1 MSDVRIEV
9 RDNEETYVVS
19 SDVGYK
25 YLNGRVTALEGSL
38 EKDLADKW
46 AKALQEINNYLSNLQ
61 VNIVGNKIVDELP
74 EVGAPG
80 ILYLVMNEAG
90 TAYTSYIYANDKWV
104 KLAVIDFSKYVP
116 ITRMV
121 NWKTLDKDIV
131 LTATDIGGDATIAS
145 GANAHAEGKLT
156 RAYGDM
162 SHGEGFQSWA
172 EGKCS
177 HAEGIASRA
186 TGEGAHAEG
195 TTTVASGLNSHA
207 EGSFTKAAGD
217 YSHAEGAGCQA
228 KGKAQHVQGRYNVV
242 DNDNKFAVII
252 GNGYGREFPE
262 LKPPKDPDSDLDMTP
277 PVGHSNAYALDW
289 DGNVY
294 LKGGV
299 YVNCNA
305 DSTGGTKLSLDV
317 DSIMG
322 AIKDELYNKVYPVGS
337 VYMTSDD
344 NFNPEEAFG
353 GTWHHVTDDVYLKAV
368 MSGGGTTGGSTDHV
382 ITSSNLPPHVHGM
395 KHTHNVSSKGY
406 YAIATQKTWQFETFG
421 GKFADNSAR
430 YKVPMVRTATSSSPS
445 GEQRDCKTT
454 GSASIT
460 DTGTGSFANAA
471 YHPGYYG
478 VHIWER
484 RA

>member
-1 MSDVRIEV
+1 MSDVRMEV
-9 RDNEETYVVS
+9 RDSEETYVVS

-46 AKALQEINNYLSNLQ
+46 AKALQVINNYLNNLQ

-74 EVGAPG
+74 EVGDPG

-116 ITRMV
+116 ITRKV
-121 NWKTLDKDIV
+121 NEKALDTDIV
-131 LTATDIGGDATIAS
+131 LTATDIGGDRT
-145 GANAHAEGKLT
+145 K
-156 RAYGDM
+156 
-162 SHGEGFQSWA
+162 
-172 EGKCS
+172 
-177 HAEGIASRA
+177 A
-186 TGEGAHAEG
+186 TGE
-195 TTTVASGLNSHA
+195 NSHA
-207 EGSFTKAAGD
+207 EGSRCEALGD
-217 YSHAEGAGCQA
+217 CSHAEGRTTTAQGISSHA
-228 KGKAQHVQGRYNVV
+228 EGLHTIANGDNQHVQGKYNIA
-242 DNDNKFAVII
+242 DEANKFADIV
-252 GNGYGREFPE
+252 GNGADILNR
-262 LKPPKDPDSDLDMTP
+262 
-277 PVGHSNAYALDW
+277 SNAYALDW
-289 DGNVY
+289 DGNLY

-322 AIKDELYNKVYPVGS
+322 AIKDQLYEKVYPVGS

-344 NFNPEEAFG
+344 NFNPAEVFG

-368 MSGGGTTGGSTDHV
+368 MSGGGSTGGSTDHV

-395 KHTHNVSSKGY
+395 RHTHNVSSKGY

-421 GKFADNSAR
+421 GKFADNLAR

-460 DTGTGSFANAA
+460 DTGTGSFANTA

>member
-1 MSDVRIEV
+1 MSDVKIEV
-9 RDNEETYVVS
+9 RDSEETYVVS

-74 EVGAPG
+74 EVGEPG

-116 ITRMV
+116 ITRKV
-121 NWKTLDKDIV
+121 NEKTLDTDIV
-131 LTATDIGGDATIAS
+131 LTATDIGGQDTQATGNNS
-145 GANAHAEGKLT
+145 HAEGGGST
-156 RAYGDM
+156 ASGD
-162 SHGEGFQSWA
+162 
-172 EGKCS
+172 CS
-177 HAEGIASRA
+177 HAEGRGTIAS
-186 TGEGAHAEG
+186 G
-195 TTTVASGLNSHA
+195 V
-207 EGSFTKAAGD
+207 D
-217 YSHAEGAGCQA
+217 SHAEGARGATASGSASHAEGTATTAAGVCSHA
-228 KGKAQHVQGRYNVV
+228 EGTRTIANGRDQHVQGRYNVA
-242 DNDNKFAVII
+242 DNDNKFADIV
-252 GNGYGREFPE
+252 GNGTSEGSETVR
-262 LKPPKDPDSDLDMTP
+262 
-277 PVGHSNAYALDW
+277 SNAYALDW
-289 DGNVY
+289 DGNLY

-299 YVNCNA
+299 YINCNA

-322 AIKDELYNKVYPVGS
+322 AIKDQLYEKVYPVGS

-344 NFNPEEAFG
+344 NFNPAEVFG

-421 GKFADNSAR
+421 GKFTDNSAR

>member
-1 MSDVRIEV
+1 MSDVKIEV
-9 RDNEETYVVS
+9 RDSEETHVVS

-25 YLNGRVTALEGSL
+25 YLDGRVTALEGSL

-74 EVGAPG
+74 EVGEPG

-116 ITRMV
+116 ITRKV
-121 NWKTLDKDIV
+121 NEKALDTDIV
-131 LTATDIGGDATIAS
+131 LTATDVGGDRT
-145 GANAHAEGKLT
+145 E
-156 RAYGDM
+156 
-162 SHGEGFQSWA
+162 
-172 EGKCS
+172 
-177 HAEGIASRA
+177 A
-186 TGEGAHAEG
+186 TGE
-195 TTTVASGLNSHA
+195 NSHA
-207 EGSFTKAAGD
+207 EGTRTTAQGIS
-217 YSHAEGAGCQA
+217 SHAEGLHTIANGDN
-228 KGKAQHVQGRYNVV
+228 QHVQGKYNIA
-242 DNDNKFAVII
+242 DEANKFADIV
-252 GNGYGREFPE
+252 GNGT
-262 LKPPKDPDSDLDMTP
+262 DVLDR
-277 PVGHSNAYALDW
+277 SNAYALDW
-289 DGNVY
+289 DGNLY

-299 YVNCNA
+299 YVSCNA

-322 AIKDELYNKVYPVGS
+322 VIKNQLYEKVYPVGS

-344 NFNPEEAFG
+344 NFNPEEVFG

-382 ITSSNLPPHVHGM
+382 ITPSNLPPHVHGM
-395 KHTHNVSSKGY
+395 RHTHNVSSKGY

-421 GKFADNSAR
+421 GKFVDNSAR

-454 GSASIT
+454 GSASIS
-460 DTGTGSFANAA
+460 DTGNGSFANAA

>member
-1 MSDVRIEV
+1 MSDVRMEV

-46 AKALQEINNYLSNLQ
+46 AKALQEINNYLNNLQ

-74 EVGAPG
+74 EVGDPG

-116 ITRMV
+116 ITRKV
-121 NWKTLDKDIV
+121 NEKALDTDII
-131 LTATDIGGDATIAS
+131 LTATDIGGDRTKATGENS
-145 GANAHAEGKLT
+145 HAEGTQCEAL
-156 RAYGDM
+156 GD
-162 SHGEGFQSWA
+162 S
-172 EGKCS
+172 S
-177 HAEGIASRA
+177 HAEGIQTKASGLWSHVEGSQTRA
-186 TGEGAHAEG
+186 NGPGSHAEG
-195 TTTVASGLNSHA
+195 TGSWATGPSSHA
-207 EGSFTKAAGD
+207 EGYGTEAAGE
-217 YSHAEGAGCQA
+217 Y
-228 KGKAQHVQGRYNVV
+228 QHVQGKHNVV
-242 DNDNKFAVII
+242 DEANKFADIV
-252 GNGYGREFPE
+252 GNGTDDANR
-262 LKPPKDPDSDLDMTP
+262 
-277 PVGHSNAYALDW
+277 SNAYALDW
-289 DGNVY
+289 DGNLY

-322 AIKDELYNKVYPVGS
+322 AIKDQLYEKVYPVGS

-344 NFNPEEAFG
+344 NFNPEKVFG

-368 MSGGGTTGGSTDHV
+368 MSGGGSTGGSTDHV

-395 KHTHNVSSKGY
+395 RHTHNVSSKGY
-406 YAIATQKTWQFETFG
+406 YAIATQKVWQFETFG
-421 GKFADNSAR
+421 GKFTDHSAK

>member
-46 AKALQEINNYLSNLQ
+46 AKALQEINNYLNNLQ

-74 EVGAPG
+74 EVGDPG
-80 ILYLVMNEAG
+80 ILYLVMNETG

-116 ITRMV
+116 ITRTV
-121 NWKTLDKDIV
+121 NEKALDTDIV
-131 LTATDIGGDATIAS
+131 LTATDIGGDRT
-145 GANAHAEGKLT
+145 K
-156 RAYGDM
+156 
-162 SHGEGFQSWA
+162 
-172 EGKCS
+172 
-177 HAEGIASRA
+177 A
-186 TGEGAHAEG
+186 TGE
-195 TTTVASGLNSHA
+195 NSHA
-207 EGSFTKAAGD
+207 EGSQCEALGD
-217 YSHAEGAGCQA
+217 CTHAEGFQAIARGLWAHAEGVQTRANGVNSHAEGDGALASGHVSHAEGYGTEAAGEY
-228 KGKAQHVQGRYNVV
+228 QHVQGKHNVV
-242 DNDNKFAVII
+242 DEANKFADIV
-252 GNGYGREFPE
+252 GNGADI
-262 LKPPKDPDSDLDMTP
+262 LNK
-277 PVGHSNAYALDW
+277 SNAYALDW
-289 DGNVY
+289 DGNLY

-317 DSIMG
+317 DSIMN
-322 AIKDELYNKVYPVGS
+322 AIKDQLYEKVYPVGS

-344 NFNPEEAFG
+344 NFNPAEVFG
-353 GTWHHVTDDVYLKAV
+353 GTWHHVTEDVYLKAV
-368 MSGGGTTGGSTDHV
+368 MSGGGSTGGSTNHV
-382 ITSSNLPPHVHGM
+382 ITTSNLPPHVHGM

-406 YAIATQKTWQFETFG
+406 YAIATQKVWQFETFG
-421 GKFADNSAR
+421 GNFSDKSAK

-454 GSASIT
+454 GVASIT

>member
-1 MSDVRIEV
+1 MSDVRMEV
-9 RDNEETYVVS
+9 RDSEETYVVS

-46 AKALQEINNYLSNLQ
+46 AKALQEINNYLNNLQ

-74 EVGAPG
+74 EVGDPG

-104 KLAVIDFSKYVP
+104 KLAVIDFSKFVP
-116 ITRMV
+116 ITRKV
-121 NWKTLDKDIV
+121 NEKALDTDII
-131 LTATDIGGDATIAS
+131 LTATDIGGRDTKATGQDSHAEGRGTTASGDRSHAEGTGPIAS
-145 GANAHAEGKLT
+145 GESSHAEGARGT
-156 RAYGDM
+156 TASGAA
-162 SHGEGFQSWA
+162 SHA
-172 EGKCS
+172 EGINTKAAGMCS
-177 HAEGIASRA
+177 HAEGTATIANGR
-186 TGEGAHAEG
+186 
-195 TTTVASGLNSHA
+195 N
-207 EGSFTKAAGD
+207 
-217 YSHAEGAGCQA
+217 
-228 KGKAQHVQGRYNVV
+228 QHVQGRFNVA
-242 DNDNKFAVII
+242 DNDNKFADIV
-252 GNGYGREFPE
+252 GNGNSEGRE
-262 LKPPKDPDSDLDMTP
+262 T
-277 PVGHSNAYALDW
+277 VRSNAYALDW
-289 DGNVY
+289 DGNLY

-322 AIKDELYNKVYPVGS
+322 AIKDQLYEKVYPVGS

-344 NFNPEEAFG
+344 NFNPEEVFG

-368 MSGGGTTGGSTDHV
+368 MSGGGSTGGATDHV

-395 KHTHNVSSKGY
+395 RHTHNVSSKGY
-406 YAIATQKTWQFETFG
+406 YAIATQKVWQFETFG
-421 GKFADNSAR
+421 GKFTDHSAK

>member
-1 MSDVRIEV
+1 MSDVRMEV
-9 RDNEETYVVS
+9 RDNEETYVTS
-19 SDVGYK
+19 NDVGYK

-46 AKALQEINNYLSNLQ
+46 AKALQEINNYLNNLQ

-74 EVGAPG
+74 EVGDPG

-116 ITRMV
+116 ITRKV
-121 NWKTLDKDIV
+121 NEKALDTDIV
-131 LTATDIGGDATIAS
+131 LTATDVGGNNTQATGQDSHAEGIRSKATGNFSHAEGVDCKAQGHASHSEGWYTTAS
-145 GANAHAEGKLT
+145 GDSSHAEGKGPI
-156 RAYGDM
+156 ASGES
-162 SHGEGFQSWA
+162 SHA
-172 EGKCS
+172 EGARGTTASGAASHAEGINTKAAGVCS
-177 HAEGIASRA
+177 HAEGVATIA
-186 TGEGAHAEG
+186 
-195 TTTVASGLNSHA
+195 N
-207 EGSFTKAAGD
+207 
-217 YSHAEGAGCQA
+217 
-228 KGKAQHVQGRYNVV
+228 GKDQHVQGRFNVA
-242 DNDNKFAVII
+242 DNDNKFADIV
-252 GNGYGREFPE
+252 GNGNSEGLETVR
-262 LKPPKDPDSDLDMTP
+262 
-277 PVGHSNAYALDW
+277 SNAYALDW
-289 DGNVY
+289 DGNLY

-322 AIKDELYNKVYPVGS
+322 AIKDQLYEKVYPVGS

-344 NFNPEEAFG
+344 NFNPEEVFG

-368 MSGGGTTGGSTDHV
+368 MSGGGSIGGSTDHV
-382 ITSSNLPPHVHGM
+382 ITASNLPPHVHGM

-406 YAIATQKTWQFETFG
+406 YAIATQKVWQFETFG
-421 GKFADNSAR
+421 GKFTDHSAK

>member
-46 AKALQEINNYLSNLQ
+46 AKALQEINNYLNNLQ

-74 EVGAPG
+74 EVGDPG

-116 ITRMV
+116 ITRKV
-121 NWKTLDKDIV
+121 NEKALDTDII
-131 LTATDIGGDATIAS
+131 LTATDIGGYRTKATGENS
-145 GANAHAEGKLT
+145 HAEGGQCEAL
-156 RAYGDM
+156 GDN
-162 SHGEGFQSWA
+162 SHA
-172 EGKCS
+172 EGTQCVALGDSS
-177 HAEGIASRA
+177 HAEGIQTKASGLCSHVEGSNTRA
-186 TGEGAHAEG
+186 IGQGSHAEG
-195 TTTVASGLNSHA
+195 TGSLAKGQWSHA
-207 EGSFTKAAGD
+207 EGYYTEAAGR
-217 YSHAEGAGCQA
+217 Y
-228 KGKAQHVQGRYNVV
+228 QHVQGRHNVI
-242 DNDNKFAVII
+242 DESNRFADIV
-252 GNGYGREFPE
+252 GNG
-262 LKPPKDPDSDLDMTP
+262 SDTINK
-277 PVGHSNAYALDW
+277 SNAYALDW
-289 DGNVY
+289 HGNLY

-317 DSIMG
+317 DSIMN
-322 AIKDELYNKVYPVGS
+322 AIKDQLYEKVYPVGS

-344 NFNPEEAFG
+344 NFNPEEVFG
-353 GTWHHVTDDVYLKAV
+353 GTWHHVTEDVYLKAV
-368 MSGGGTTGGSTDHV
+368 MSGGGSTGGSTDHV
-382 ITSSNLPPHVHGM
+382 ITASNLPPHVHGM

-406 YAIATQKTWQFETFG
+406 YAIATQKVWQFETFG
-421 GKFADNSAR
+421 GKFTDKSAK

-454 GSASIT
+454 GGASIT

>member
-1 MSDVRIEV
+1 MSDVRMEV
-9 RDNEETYVVS
+9 RDSEETYVVS

-46 AKALQEINNYLSNLQ
+46 AKALQEINNYLNNLQ

-74 EVGAPG
+74 EVGDPG

-116 ITRMV
+116 ITRKV
-121 NWKTLDKDIV
+121 NEKTLDTDIV
-131 LTATDIGGDATIAS
+131 LTATDIGGDRTKATGENS
-145 GANAHAEGKLT
+145 HAEGTQCEAL
-156 RAYGDM
+156 GD
-162 SHGEGFQSWA
+162 S
-172 EGKCS
+172 S
-177 HAEGIASRA
+177 HAEGIQTKASGLWSHVEGSQTRA
-186 TGEGAHAEG
+186 NGPGSHAEG
-195 TTTVASGLNSHA
+195 TGSWATGRSSHA
-207 EGSFTKAAGD
+207 EGYGTEAAGE
-217 YSHAEGAGCQA
+217 Y
-228 KGKAQHVQGRYNVV
+228 QHVQGKHNVI
-242 DNDNKFAVII
+242 DEANKFADIV
-252 GNGYGREFPE
+252 GNGADI
-262 LKPPKDPDSDLDMTP
+262 LNK
-277 PVGHSNAYALDW
+277 SNAYALDW
-289 DGNVY
+289 DGNLY

-322 AIKDELYNKVYPVGS
+322 AIKDQLYEKVYPVGS

-344 NFNPEEAFG
+344 NFNPEEVFG

-368 MSGGGTTGGSTDHV
+368 MSGGGSTGGSTDHV
-382 ITSSNLPPHVHGM
+382 IKAPNLPPHVHGM
-395 KHTHNVSSKGY
+395 RHTHNVSSKGY

-421 GKFADNSAR
+421 GKFTDNSAK

-460 DTGTGSFANAA
+460 DTGTGSFANTA

>member
-9 RDNEETYVVS
+9 RDNEETYVTS
-19 SDVGYK
+19 NDVGYK
-25 YLNGRVTALEGSL
+25 YLSRRVTALEGSL
-38 EKDLADKW
+38 EKALADKW
-46 AKALQEINNYLSNLQ
+46 AKALQVINNYLNNLQ

-74 EVGAPG
+74 EVGDPG

-116 ITRMV
+116 ITRKV
-121 NWKTLDKDIV
+121 NEKALDTDIV
-131 LTATDIGGDATIAS
+131 LTATDIGGNKTQAT
-145 GANAHAEGKLT
+145 GQ
-156 RAYGDM
+156 D
-162 SHGEGFQSWA
+162 
-172 EGKCS
+172 S
-177 HAEGIASRA
+177 HAEGIRSKA
-186 TGEGAHAEG
+186 TG
-195 TTTVASGLNSHA
+195 NFSHA
-207 EGSFTKAAGD
+207 EGVDCNAKEHASHAEGRGTTASGD
-217 YSHAEGAGCQA
+217 SSHAEGAHGTTA
-228 KGKAQHVQGRYNVV
+228 SGAASHAEGVNTKAAGITSHAEGTATIANGRNQHVQGRFNVA
-242 DNDNKFAVII
+242 DNDNKFADIV
-252 GNGYGREFPE
+252 GNGNSEGLETVR
-262 LKPPKDPDSDLDMTP
+262 
-277 PVGHSNAYALDW
+277 SNAYALDW
-289 DGNVY
+289 DGNLY

-322 AIKDELYNKVYPVGS
+322 AIKDQLYEKVYPVGS

-344 NFNPEEAFG
+344 NFNPEEVFG

-368 MSGGGTTGGSTDHV
+368 MSGGGSTGGSTDHV

-395 KHTHNVSSKGY
+395 RHTHNVSSKGY
-406 YAIATQKTWQFETFG
+406 YAIATQKVWQFETFG
-421 GKFADNSAR
+421 GKFVDNSAR

>member
-1 MSDVRIEV
+1 MSDVKIEV
-9 RDNEETYVVS
+9 RDSEETYVVS

-25 YLNGRVTALEGSL
+25 YLDGRVTALEGSL

-46 AKALQEINNYLSNLQ
+46 AKALQEINNYLNNLQ

-74 EVGAPG
+74 EVGEPG
-80 ILYLVMNEAG
+80 LLYLVMNEAG

-116 ITRMV
+116 ITRKV
-121 NWKTLDKDIV
+121 NEKALDTDIV
-131 LTATDIGGDATIAS
+131 LTATDVGGDRTEAT
-145 GANAHAEGKLT
+145 
-156 RAYGDM
+156 
-162 SHGEGFQSWA
+162 GEN
-172 EGKCS
+172 S
-177 HAEGIASRA
+177 HAEGTLTMA
-186 TGEGAHAEG
+186 TGENSHAEGTRGTTASGAASHAEG
-195 TTTVASGLNSHA
+195 TTATASGLSSHA
-207 EGSFTKAAGD
+207 EGTRTTAQGIS
-217 YSHAEGAGCQA
+217 SHAEGLHTIANGDN
-228 KGKAQHVQGRYNVV
+228 QHVQGKYNIA
-242 DNDNKFAVII
+242 DEANKFADIV
-252 GNGYGREFPE
+252 GNGT
-262 LKPPKDPDSDLDMTP
+262 DVLDR
-277 PVGHSNAYALDW
+277 SNAYALDW
-289 DGNVY
+289 DGNLY

-322 AIKDELYNKVYPVGS
+322 AIKNQLYEKVYPVGS

-344 NFNPEEAFG
+344 NFNPEEVFG

-382 ITSSNLPPHVHGM
+382 ITPSNLPPHVHGM
-395 KHTHNVSSKGY
+395 RHTHNVSSKGY

-421 GKFADNSAR
+421 GKFVDNSAR

-445 GEQRDCKTT
+445 GEQRNCKTT
-454 GSASIT
+454 GSASIS
-460 DTGTGSFANAA
+460 DTGNGSFANAA

-484 RA
+484 MA

>member
-1 MSDVRIEV
+1 MSDVRMEV
-9 RDNEETYVVS
+9 RDSEETYVVS

-46 AKALQEINNYLSNLQ
+46 AKALQEINNYLNNLQ

-74 EVGAPG
+74 EVGDPG

-116 ITRMV
+116 ITRKV
-121 NWKTLDKDIV
+121 NEKALDTDII
-131 LTATDIGGDATIAS
+131 LTATDIGGDRTKATGENS
-145 GANAHAEGKLT
+145 HAEGTQCEAL
-156 RAYGDM
+156 GD
-162 SHGEGFQSWA
+162 S
-172 EGKCS
+172 S
-177 HAEGIASRA
+177 HAEGIQTKASGLWSHVEGSQTRA
-186 TGEGAHAEG
+186 NGPGSHAEG
-195 TTTVASGLNSHA
+195 TGSWATGPSSHA
-207 EGSFTKAAGD
+207 EGYGTEAAGE
-217 YSHAEGAGCQA
+217 Y
-228 KGKAQHVQGRYNVV
+228 QHVQGKHNVI
-242 DNDNKFAVII
+242 DEANKFADIV
-252 GNGYGREFPE
+252 GNGADI
-262 LKPPKDPDSDLDMTP
+262 LNK
-277 PVGHSNAYALDW
+277 SNAYALDW
-289 DGNVY
+289 DGNLY

-322 AIKDELYNKVYPVGS
+322 AIKDQLYEKVYPVGS

-344 NFNPEEAFG
+344 NFNPEEVFG

-368 MSGGGTTGGSTDHV
+368 MSGGGSTGGSTDHV
-382 ITSSNLPPHVHGM
+382 ITASNLPPHVHGM
-395 KHTHNVSSKGY
+395 RHTHNVSSKGY
-406 YAIATQKTWQFETFG
+406 YAIATQKVWQFETFG
-421 GKFADNSAR
+421 GKFTDHSAK

-460 DTGTGSFANAA
+460 DTGTGSFANTA

>member
-1 MSDVRIEV
+1 MSDVRMEV
-9 RDNEETYVVS
+9 RDSEETYVVS

-25 YLNGRVTALEGSL
+25 YLNGRVTTLEGSL

-46 AKALQEINNYLSNLQ
+46 AKALQVINNYLSNLQ

-74 EVGAPG
+74 EVGDPG

-116 ITRMV
+116 ITRKV
-121 NWKTLDKDIV
+121 NEKALDTDIV
-131 LTATDIGGDATIAS
+131 LTATDIGGDRT
-145 GANAHAEGKLT
+145 K
-156 RAYGDM
+156 
-162 SHGEGFQSWA
+162 
-172 EGKCS
+172 
-177 HAEGIASRA
+177 A
-186 TGEGAHAEG
+186 TGE
-195 TTTVASGLNSHA
+195 NSHA
-207 EGSFTKAAGD
+207 EGSRCEALGD
-217 YSHAEGAGCQA
+217 GSHAEGEQTTARGLWSHAEGVQTFANGVNSHAEGNEAWASGYVSHAEGHHTEAAG
-228 KGKAQHVQGRYNVV
+228 KYQHVQGKYNVI
-242 DNDNKFAVII
+242 DEANKFADIV
-252 GNGYGREFPE
+252 GNGADILNR
-262 LKPPKDPDSDLDMTP
+262 
-277 PVGHSNAYALDW
+277 SNAYALDW
-289 DGNVY
+289 DGNLY

-322 AIKDELYNKVYPVGS
+322 AIKDQLYEKVYPVGS

-344 NFNPEEAFG
+344 NFNPAEVFG

-382 ITSSNLPPHVHGM
+382 ITQSNLPPHVHGM
-395 KHTHNVSSKGY
+395 RHTHNVSSKGY

-460 DTGTGSFANAA
+460 DTGNGSFANAA

>member
-1 MSDVRIEV
+1 MSDVRMEV
-9 RDNEETYVVS
+9 RDSEETYVVS

-25 YLNGRVTALEGSL
+25 YLDGRVTALEGSL

-46 AKALQEINNYLSNLQ
+46 AKALQEIDNYLNNLQ
-61 VNIVGNKIVDELP
+61 VNIVGNKIVDVLP
-74 EVGAPG
+74 EVGEPG

-116 ITRMV
+116 ITRKV
-121 NWKTLDKDIV
+121 NEKALDTDIV
-131 LTATDIGGDATIAS
+131 LTATDVGGDRTKAT
-145 GANAHAEGKLT
+145 
-156 RAYGDM
+156 
-162 SHGEGFQSWA
+162 GEN
-172 EGKCS
+172 S
-177 HAEGIASRA
+177 HAEGTLTMA
-186 TGEGAHAEG
+186 TGENSHAEGTRGTTASGAASHAEG
-195 TTTVASGLNSHA
+195 TTATASGLSSHA
-207 EGSFTKAAGD
+207 EGTRTTAQGIS
-217 YSHAEGAGCQA
+217 SHAEGLHTIANGDN
-228 KGKAQHVQGRYNVV
+228 QHVQGKYNIA
-242 DNDNKFAVII
+242 DEANKFADIV
-252 GNGYGREFPE
+252 GNGT
-262 LKPPKDPDSDLDMTP
+262 DILDR
-277 PVGHSNAYALDW
+277 SNAYALDW
-289 DGNVY
+289 DGNLY

-322 AIKDELYNKVYPVGS
+322 AIKNQLYEKVYPVGS

-344 NFNPEEAFG
+344 NFNPEEVFG

-382 ITSSNLPPHVHGM
+382 ITASNLPPHVHGM
-395 KHTHNVSSKGY
+395 RHTHNVSSKGY

-421 GKFADNSAR
+421 GKFTDNSAR

-454 GSASIT
+454 GSASIS
-460 DTGTGSFANAA
+460 DTGTGSFANTA

>member
-1 MSDVRIEV
+1 MSDVRMEV

-46 AKALQEINNYLSNLQ
+46 AKALQEINNYLNNLQ

-74 EVGAPG
+74 EVGDPG

-116 ITRMV
+116 ITRKV
-121 NWKTLDKDIV
+121 NEKTLDTDIV
-131 LTATDIGGDATIAS
+131 LTATDIGGDRTKATGENS
-145 GANAHAEGKLT
+145 HAEGTQCEAL
-156 RAYGDM
+156 GD
-162 SHGEGFQSWA
+162 S
-172 EGKCS
+172 S
-177 HAEGIASRA
+177 HAEGIQTKASGLWSHVEGSQTRA
-186 TGEGAHAEG
+186 NGPGSHAEG
-195 TTTVASGLNSHA
+195 TGSWATGPSSHA
-207 EGSFTKAAGD
+207 EGYGTEAAGE
-217 YSHAEGAGCQA
+217 Y
-228 KGKAQHVQGRYNVV
+228 QHVQGKHNVV
-242 DNDNKFAVII
+242 DEANKFADIV
-252 GNGYGREFPE
+252 GNGADI
-262 LKPPKDPDSDLDMTP
+262 LNK
-277 PVGHSNAYALDW
+277 SNAYALDW
-289 DGNVY
+289 DGNLY

-322 AIKDELYNKVYPVGS
+322 AIKDQLYEKVYPVGS

-344 NFNPEEAFG
+344 NFNPEEVFG

-368 MSGGGTTGGSTDHV
+368 MSGGGSTGGSTDHV

-395 KHTHNVSSKGY
+395 RHTHNVSSKGY
-406 YAIATQKTWQFETFG
+406 YAIATQKVWQFETFG
-421 GKFADNSAR
+421 GKFTDHSAK

-445 GEQRDCKTT
+445 AEQRDCKTT

-460 DTGTGSFANAA
+460 DTGTGSFENAA

-484 RA
+484 MA

>member
-1 MSDVRIEV
+1 MSDVKIEV
-9 RDNEETYVVS
+9 RDSEETHVVS

-25 YLNGRVTALEGSL
+25 YLDGRVTALEGSL

-74 EVGAPG
+74 EVGEPG

-116 ITRMV
+116 ITRKV
-121 NWKTLDKDIV
+121 NEKALDTDIV
-131 LTATDIGGDATIAS
+131 LTATDVGGDRT
-145 GANAHAEGKLT
+145 E
-156 RAYGDM
+156 
-162 SHGEGFQSWA
+162 
-172 EGKCS
+172 
-177 HAEGIASRA
+177 A
-186 TGEGAHAEG
+186 TGE
-195 TTTVASGLNSHA
+195 NSHA
-207 EGSFTKAAGD
+207 EGTRTTAQGIS
-217 YSHAEGAGCQA
+217 SHAEGTRTTAQGISSHA
-228 KGKAQHVQGRYNVV
+228 EGLHTIANGDNQHVQGKYNIA
-242 DNDNKFAVII
+242 DEANKFADIV
-252 GNGYGREFPE
+252 GNGT
-262 LKPPKDPDSDLDMTP
+262 DVLDR
-277 PVGHSNAYALDW
+277 SNAYALDW
-289 DGNVY
+289 DGNLY

-299 YVNCNA
+299 YVSCNA

-322 AIKDELYNKVYPVGS
+322 VIKNQLYEKVYPVGS

-344 NFNPEEAFG
+344 NFNPEEVFG

-382 ITSSNLPPHVHGM
+382 ITPSNLPPHVHGM
-395 KHTHNVSSKGY
+395 RHTHNVSSKGY

-421 GKFADNSAR
+421 GKFVDNSAR

-454 GSASIT
+454 GSASIS
-460 DTGTGSFANAA
+460 DTGNGSFANAA

>member
-1 MSDVRIEV
+1 MSDVRMEV
-9 RDNEETYVVS
+9 RDSEETYVVS

-46 AKALQEINNYLSNLQ
+46 AKALQEINNYLNNLQ

-74 EVGAPG
+74 EVGDPG

-116 ITRMV
+116 ITRKV
-121 NWKTLDKDIV
+121 NEKALDTDIV
-131 LTATDIGGDATIAS
+131 LTATDIGGDRTKATGENS
-145 GANAHAEGKLT
+145 HAEGTQCEAL
-156 RAYGDM
+156 GD
-162 SHGEGFQSWA
+162 S
-172 EGKCS
+172 S
-177 HAEGIASRA
+177 HAEGIQTKASGLWSHVEGSQTRA
-186 TGEGAHAEG
+186 NGPGSHAEG
-195 TTTVASGLNSHA
+195 TGSWATGPSSHA
-207 EGSFTKAAGD
+207 EGYGTEAAGK
-217 YSHAEGAGCQA
+217 Y
-228 KGKAQHVQGRYNVV
+228 QHVQGKHNVI
-242 DNDNKFAVII
+242 DEANKFADIV
-252 GNGYGREFPE
+252 GNGADI
-262 LKPPKDPDSDLDMTP
+262 LNK
-277 PVGHSNAYALDW
+277 SNAYALDW
-289 DGNVY
+289 DGNLY

-322 AIKDELYNKVYPVGS
+322 AIKDQLYEKVYPVGS

-344 NFNPEEAFG
+344 NFNPEEVFG

-368 MSGGGTTGGSTDHV
+368 MSGGGSIGGSTDHV
-382 ITSSNLPPHVHGM
+382 ITASNLPPHVHGM

-406 YAIATQKTWQFETFG
+406 YAIATQKVWQFETFG
-421 GKFADNSAR
+421 GKFTDHSAR

>member
-1 MSDVRIEV
+1 MSDVRMEV

-46 AKALQEINNYLSNLQ
+46 AKALQEINNYLNNLQ

-74 EVGAPG
+74 KVGDPG

-116 ITRMV
+116 ITRKV
-121 NWKTLDKDIV
+121 NEKALDTDIV
-131 LTATDIGGDATIAS
+131 LTATDIGGDRT
-145 GANAHAEGKLT
+145 K
-156 RAYGDM
+156 
-162 SHGEGFQSWA
+162 
-172 EGKCS
+172 
-177 HAEGIASRA
+177 A
-186 TGEGAHAEG
+186 TGE
-195 TTTVASGLNSHA
+195 NSHA
-207 EGSFTKAAGD
+207 EGSQCEALSDCTHAEGFQAIARGLW
-217 YSHAEGAGCQA
+217 SHAEGVQTRANGVNSHAEGDGAWASGHVSHAEGYGTEAAGEY
-228 KGKAQHVQGRYNVV
+228 QHVQGKHNVI
-242 DNDNKFAVII
+242 DEANKFADIV
-252 GNGYGREFPE
+252 GNGADI
-262 LKPPKDPDSDLDMTP
+262 LNK
-277 PVGHSNAYALDW
+277 SNAYALDW
-289 DGNVY
+289 DGNLY

-322 AIKDELYNKVYPVGS
+322 AIKDQLYEKVYPVGS

-344 NFNPEEAFG
+344 NFNPEEVFG

-368 MSGGGTTGGSTDHV
+368 MSGGGSTGGSTDHV
-382 ITSSNLPPHVHGM
+382 ITASNLPPHVHGM
-395 KHTHNVSSKGY
+395 RHTHNVSSKGY
-406 YAIATQKTWQFETFG
+406 YAIATQKVWQFETFG
-421 GKFADNSAR
+421 GKFTDHSAK

-445 GEQRDCKTT
+445 AEQRDCKTT
-454 GSASIT
+454 GSASIS
-460 DTGTGSFANAA
+460 DTGTGSFANTA

>member
-1 MSDVRIEV
+1 MSDVRMEV

-46 AKALQEINNYLSNLQ
+46 AKALQEINNYLNNLQ

-74 EVGAPG
+74 EVGDPG

-116 ITRMV
+116 ITRKV
-121 NWKTLDKDIV
+121 NEKALDKDIV
-131 LTATDIGGDATIAS
+131 LTATDIGGDRT
-145 GANAHAEGKLT
+145 K
-156 RAYGDM
+156 
-162 SHGEGFQSWA
+162 
-172 EGKCS
+172 
-177 HAEGIASRA
+177 A
-186 TGEGAHAEG
+186 TGE
-195 TTTVASGLNSHA
+195 NSHA
-207 EGSFTKAAGD
+207 EGSKCEAIGD
-217 YSHAEGAGCQA
+217 SSHAEGVQTKASGLWSHAEGSQTRANGPASHAEGTNSWATGSGSHAEGYGTEAAGEY
-228 KGKAQHVQGRYNVV
+228 QHVQGKHNVI
-242 DNDNKFAVII
+242 DEANKFADIV
-252 GNGYGREFPE
+252 GNGADI
-262 LKPPKDPDSDLDMTP
+262 LNK
-277 PVGHSNAYALDW
+277 SNAYALDW

-317 DSIMG
+317 DSIMNT
-322 AIKDELYNKVYPVGS
+322 IKDQLYEKVYPVGS

-344 NFNPEEAFG
+344 NFNPAEVFG
-353 GTWHHVTDDVYLKAV
+353 GTWHHVTEDVYLKAV
-368 MSGGGTTGGSTDHV
+368 MSGGGSTGGATDHV

-406 YAIATQKTWQFETFG
+406 YAIATQKVWQFETFG
-421 GKFADNSAR
+421 GKFTDKSSK

-454 GSASIT
+454 GGASIT

>member
-1 MSDVRIEV
+1 MSDVRMEV
-9 RDNEETYVVS
+9 RDSEETYVVS

-46 AKALQEINNYLSNLQ
+46 AKALQEINNYLNNLQ

-74 EVGAPG
+74 EVGDPG

-116 ITRMV
+116 ITRKV
-121 NWKTLDKDIV
+121 NEKALDTDIV
-131 LTATDIGGDATIAS
+131 LTATDIGGDRTKATGENS
-145 GANAHAEGKLT
+145 HAEGTQCEAL
-156 RAYGDM
+156 GD
-162 SHGEGFQSWA
+162 S
-172 EGKCS
+172 S
-177 HAEGIASRA
+177 HAEGIQTKASGLWSHVEGSQTRA
-186 TGEGAHAEG
+186 NGPGSHAEG
-195 TTTVASGLNSHA
+195 TGSWATGPSSHA
-207 EGSFTKAAGD
+207 EGYGTEAAGE
-217 YSHAEGAGCQA
+217 Y
-228 KGKAQHVQGRYNVV
+228 QHVQGKHNVV
-242 DNDNKFAVII
+242 DEANKFADIV
-252 GNGYGREFPE
+252 GNGADI
-262 LKPPKDPDSDLDMTP
+262 LNK
-277 PVGHSNAYALDW
+277 SNAYALDW
-289 DGNVY
+289 DGNLY

-317 DSIMG
+317 DSIMD
-322 AIKDELYNKVYPVGS
+322 AIKDQLYEKVYPVGS

-344 NFNPEEAFG
+344 NFNPAEVFG

-368 MSGGGTTGGSTDHV
+368 MSGGGSTGGSTDHV
-382 ITSSNLPPHVHGM
+382 ITASNLPPHVHGM
-395 KHTHNVSSKGY
+395 RHTHNVSSKGY
-406 YAIATQKTWQFETFG
+406 YAIATQKVWQFETFG
-421 GKFADNSAR
+421 GKFTDHSAK

>member
-1 MSDVRIEV
+1 MSDVRMEV
-9 RDNEETYVVS
+9 RDSEETYVVS

-25 YLNGRVTALEGSL
+25 YLNGRVTALEESL

-46 AKALQEINNYLSNLQ
+46 AKALQEINNYLNNLQ

-74 EVGAPG
+74 EVGDPG

-116 ITRMV
+116 ITRKV
-121 NWKTLDKDIV
+121 NEKALDTDIV
-131 LTATDIGGDATIAS
+131 LTATDIGGRDTKATGQDSHAEGRGTTASGDSSHAEGTGPIAS
-145 GANAHAEGKLT
+145 GESSHAEGARGT
-156 RAYGDM
+156 TASGAA
-162 SHGEGFQSWA
+162 SHA
-172 EGKCS
+172 EGINTKAAGMCS
-177 HAEGIASRA
+177 HAEGTATIANGR
-186 TGEGAHAEG
+186 
-195 TTTVASGLNSHA
+195 N
-207 EGSFTKAAGD
+207 
-217 YSHAEGAGCQA
+217 
-228 KGKAQHVQGRYNVV
+228 QHVQGRFNVA
-242 DNDNKFAVII
+242 DNDNKFADIV
-252 GNGYGREFPE
+252 GNGNSEGLETVR
-262 LKPPKDPDSDLDMTP
+262 
-277 PVGHSNAYALDW
+277 SNAYALDW
-289 DGNVY
+289 DGNLY

-322 AIKDELYNKVYPVGS
+322 VIKDQLYEKVYPVGS

-344 NFNPEEAFG
+344 NFNPEEVFG

-368 MSGGGTTGGSTDHV
+368 MSGGGSTGGSTDHV
-382 ITSSNLPPHVHGM
+382 ITASNLPPHVHGM
-395 KHTHNVSSKGY
+395 RHNHNVSSKGY
-406 YAIATQKTWQFETFG
+406 YAIATQKVWQFETFG
-421 GKFADNSAR
+421 GKFVDNSAR

-460 DTGTGSFANAA
+460 DTGTGSFANTA

>member
-1 MSDVRIEV
+1 MSDVRMEV
-9 RDNEETYVVS
+9 RDNEETYVTS
-19 SDVGYK
+19 NDVGYK

-46 AKALQEINNYLSNLQ
+46 AKALQEINNYLNNLQ

-74 EVGAPG
+74 EVGDPG

-116 ITRMV
+116 ITRKV
-121 NWKTLDKDIV
+121 NKKALDKDIV
-131 LTATDIGGDATIAS
+131 LTATDVGGNNTQAT
-145 GANAHAEGKLT
+145 GQ
-156 RAYGDM
+156 D
-162 SHGEGFQSWA
+162 
-172 EGKCS
+172 S
-177 HAEGIASRA
+177 HAEGIRSKA
-186 TGEGAHAEG
+186 TG
-195 TTTVASGLNSHA
+195 NFSHA
-207 EGSFTKAAGD
+207 EGVDCNAKEHASHAEGWYTTASGD
-217 YSHAEGAGCQA
+217 SSHAEGKGPIASGESSHAEGARGTTA
-228 KGKAQHVQGRYNVV
+228 SGAASHAEGVNTKAAGITSHAEGTATIANGRNQHVQGRFNVA
-242 DNDNKFAVII
+242 DNDNKFADIV
-252 GNGYGREFPE
+252 GNGSSEGLETVR
-262 LKPPKDPDSDLDMTP
+262 
-277 PVGHSNAYALDW
+277 SNAYALDW
-289 DGNVY
+289 DGNLY

-305 DSTGGTKLSLDV
+305 DSTGGAKLSLDV

-322 AIKDELYNKVYPVGS
+322 AIKDQLYEKVYPVGS

-368 MSGGGTTGGSTDHV
+368 MSGGGSTGGSTDHV

-406 YAIATQKTWQFETFG
+406 YAIATQKVWQFETFG
-421 GKFADNSAR
+421 GKFTDHSAR

-460 DTGTGSFANAA
+460 DTGTGSFENAA

>member
-46 AKALQEINNYLSNLQ
+46 AKALQEINNYLNNLQ

-74 EVGAPG
+74 EVGDPG

-116 ITRMV
+116 ITRRV
-121 NWKTLDKDIV
+121 NEKALDTDIV
-131 LTATDIGGDATIAS
+131 LTATDIGGDRT
-145 GANAHAEGKLT
+145 K
-156 RAYGDM
+156 
-162 SHGEGFQSWA
+162 
-172 EGKCS
+172 
-177 HAEGIASRA
+177 A
-186 TGEGAHAEG
+186 TGE
-195 TTTVASGLNSHA
+195 NSHA
-207 EGSFTKAAGD
+207 EGSQCEAIGD
-217 YSHAEGAGCQA
+217 SSHAEGVQTKASGLWSHAEGSQTRANGPGSHAEGTGSWATGSGSHAEGYGTEAAGEY
-228 KGKAQHVQGRYNVV
+228 QHVQGKHNVV
-242 DNDNKFAVII
+242 DEANKFADIV
-252 GNGYGREFPE
+252 GNGADI
-262 LKPPKDPDSDLDMTP
+262 LNK
-277 PVGHSNAYALDW
+277 SNAYALDW
-289 DGNVY
+289 NGNLY

-317 DSIMG
+317 DSIMN
-322 AIKDELYNKVYPVGS
+322 AIKDQLYEKVYPVGS

-344 NFNPEEAFG
+344 NFNPAEVFG
-353 GTWHHVTDDVYLKAV
+353 GTWHHVTEDVYLKAV
-368 MSGGGTTGGSTDHV
+368 MSGGGSTGGSTDHV

-395 KHTHNVSSKGY
+395 RHTHNVSSKGY
-406 YAIATQKTWQFETFG
+406 YAIATQKVWQFETFG
-421 GKFADNSAR
+421 GKFVDKSAK

-454 GSASIT
+454 GGASIT
-460 DTGTGSFANAA
+460 DTGTGSFENAA

>member
-1 MSDVRIEV
+1 MSDVRMEV
-9 RDNEETYVVS
+9 RDSEETYVVS

-46 AKALQEINNYLSNLQ
+46 AKALQVINNYLNNLQ

-74 EVGAPG
+74 EVGDPG

-116 ITRMV
+116 ITRKV
-121 NWKTLDKDIV
+121 NEKALDTDIV
-131 LTATDIGGDATIAS
+131 LTATDIGGDRTKATGENS
-145 GANAHAEGKLT
+145 HAEGTQCEAL
-156 RAYGDM
+156 GD
-162 SHGEGFQSWA
+162 S
-172 EGKCS
+172 S
-177 HAEGIASRA
+177 HAEGIQTKASGLWSHVEGSQTRA
-186 TGEGAHAEG
+186 NGPGSHAEG
-195 TTTVASGLNSHA
+195 TGSWATGPSSHA
-207 EGSFTKAAGD
+207 EGYGTEAAGK
-217 YSHAEGAGCQA
+217 Y
-228 KGKAQHVQGRYNVV
+228 QHVQGKHNVV
-242 DNDNKFAVII
+242 DEANKFADIV
-252 GNGYGREFPE
+252 GNGADI
-262 LKPPKDPDSDLDMTP
+262 LNK
-277 PVGHSNAYALDW
+277 SNAYALDW
-289 DGNVY
+289 DGNLY

-322 AIKDELYNKVYPVGS
+322 AIKDQLYEKVYPVGS

-344 NFNPEEAFG
+344 NFNPEEVFG

-368 MSGGGTTGGSTDHV
+368 MSGGGSTGGSTDHV

-395 KHTHNVSSKGY
+395 RHTHNVSSKGY

-421 GKFADNSAR
+421 GKFTDNSAR
-430 YKVPMVRTATSSSPS
+430 YKVPMVRAATSSSPS

-454 GSASIT
+454 GSASIS
-460 DTGTGSFANAA
+460 DTGNGSFANAA

>member
-1 MSDVRIEV
+1 MSDVKIEV
-9 RDNEETYVVS
+9 RDSEETYVVS

-74 EVGAPG
+74 EVGEPG

-116 ITRMV
+116 ITRKV
-121 NWKTLDKDIV
+121 NEKTLDTDIV
-131 LTATDIGGDATIAS
+131 LTATDIGGDRT
-145 GANAHAEGKLT
+145 K
-156 RAYGDM
+156 
-162 SHGEGFQSWA
+162 
-172 EGKCS
+172 
-177 HAEGIASRA
+177 A
-186 TGEGAHAEG
+186 TGE
-195 TTTVASGLNSHA
+195 NSHA
-207 EGSFTKAAGD
+207 EGSQCEALGD
-217 YSHAEGAGCQA
+217 SSHAEGVQTKASGVFSHAEGSQTRANGPTSHAEGDGAWASGFASHAEGYGTEAAG
-228 KGKAQHVQGRYNVV
+228 KYQHVQGKHNVV
-242 DNDNKFAVII
+242 DEANKFAAIV
-252 GNGYGREFPE
+252 GNGADI
-262 LKPPKDPDSDLDMTP
+262 LNK
-277 PVGHSNAYALDW
+277 SNAYALDW
-289 DGNVY
+289 DGNLY

-299 YVNCNA
+299 YINCNA

-322 AIKDELYNKVYPVGS
+322 AIKDQLYEKVYPVGS
-337 VYMTSDD
+337 VYMTNDD
-344 NFNPEEAFG
+344 NFNPAEVFG
-353 GTWHHVTDDVYLKAV
+353 GTWHHVTEDVYLKAV
-368 MSGGGTTGGSTDHV
+368 MSGGGSTGGSTDHV

-421 GKFADNSAR
+421 GKFTDNSAR

-454 GSASIT
+454 GSASIS
-460 DTGTGSFANAA
+460 DTGTGSFANTA

>member
-1 MSDVRIEV
+1 MSDVRMEV

-46 AKALQEINNYLSNLQ
+46 AKALQEINNYLNNLQ

-74 EVGAPG
+74 EVGDPG

-116 ITRMV
+116 ITRKV
-121 NWKTLDKDIV
+121 NEKALDTDII
-131 LTATDIGGDATIAS
+131 LTATDIGGDRT
-145 GANAHAEGKLT
+145 K
-156 RAYGDM
+156 
-162 SHGEGFQSWA
+162 
-172 EGKCS
+172 
-177 HAEGIASRA
+177 A
-186 TGEGAHAEG
+186 TGE
-195 TTTVASGLNSHA
+195 NSHA
-207 EGSFTKAAGD
+207 EGSQCEALSDCTHAEGFQAIARGLYSHSEGYQTRANGVI
-217 YSHAEGAGCQA
+217 SHAEGDGAWASGYA
-228 KGKAQHVQGRYNVV
+228 SHAEGYGTKASGEYQHVQGKHNVV
-242 DNDNKFAVII
+242 DEVNKFADIV
-252 GNGYGREFPE
+252 GNGANT
-262 LKPPKDPDSDLDMTP
+262 LNK
-277 PVGHSNAYALDW
+277 SNAYALDW
-289 DGNVY
+289 DGNLY

-317 DSIMG
+317 NSIMN
-322 AIKDELYNKVYPVGS
+322 AIKDQLYQKVYPVGS

-344 NFNPEEAFG
+344 NFNPEEVFG
-353 GTWHHVTDDVYLKAV
+353 GTWHHVTEDVYLKAV
-368 MSGGGTTGGSTDHV
+368 MSGGGSTGGSTDHV

-421 GKFADNSAR
+421 GKFSDNSAK

-454 GSASIT
+454 GGASIT

>member
-46 AKALQEINNYLSNLQ
+46 AKALQKINNYLNNLQ

-74 EVGAPG
+74 EVGDPG
-80 ILYLVMNEAG
+80 ILYLVMNETG

-116 ITRMV
+116 ITRTV
-121 NWKTLDKDIV
+121 NEKALDTDIV
-131 LTATDIGGDATIAS
+131 LTATDIGGDRT
-145 GANAHAEGKLT
+145 K
-156 RAYGDM
+156 
-162 SHGEGFQSWA
+162 
-172 EGKCS
+172 
-177 HAEGIASRA
+177 A
-186 TGEGAHAEG
+186 TGE
-195 TTTVASGLNSHA
+195 NSHA
-207 EGSFTKAAGD
+207 EGSQCEALGD
-217 YSHAEGAGCQA
+217 CTHAEGFQAIARGLWAHAEGVQTRANGVNSHAEGDGALASGHVSHAEGYGTEAAGEY
-228 KGKAQHVQGRYNVV
+228 QHVQGKHNVV
-242 DNDNKFAVII
+242 DEANKFADIV
-252 GNGYGREFPE
+252 GNG
-262 LKPPKDPDSDLDMTP
+262 SDILNK
-277 PVGHSNAYALDW
+277 SNAYALDW
-289 DGNVY
+289 DGNLY

-317 DSIMG
+317 DSIMN
-322 AIKDELYNKVYPVGS
+322 AIKDQLYEKVYPVGS

-344 NFNPEEAFG
+344 NFNPAEVFG
-353 GTWHHVTDDVYLKAV
+353 GTWHHVTEDVYLKAV
-368 MSGGGTTGGSTDHV
+368 MSGGGSTGGSTDHV
-382 ITSSNLPPHVHGM
+382 ITTSNLPPHVHGM

-406 YAIATQKTWQFETFG
+406 YAIATQKVWQFETFG
-421 GKFADNSAR
+421 GNFSDKSAK

-454 GSASIT
+454 GVASIT

>member
-1 MSDVRIEV
+1 MSDVRMEV
-9 RDNEETYVVS
+9 RDNEETYVTS
-19 SDVGYK
+19 NDVGYK

-46 AKALQEINNYLSNLQ
+46 AKALQEINNYLNNLQ

-74 EVGAPG
+74 EVGDPG

-116 ITRMV
+116 ITRKV
-121 NWKTLDKDIV
+121 NEKTLDTDIV
-131 LTATDIGGDATIAS
+131 LTATDIGGDRTKATGENS
-145 GANAHAEGKLT
+145 HAEGTQCEAL
-156 RAYGDM
+156 GD
-162 SHGEGFQSWA
+162 S
-172 EGKCS
+172 S
-177 HAEGIASRA
+177 HAEGIQTKASGLWSHVEGSQTRA
-186 TGEGAHAEG
+186 NGLGSHAEG
-195 TTTVASGLNSHA
+195 TGSWATGPSSHA
-207 EGSFTKAAGD
+207 EGYGTEAAGK
-217 YSHAEGAGCQA
+217 Y
-228 KGKAQHVQGRYNVV
+228 QHVQGKHNVI
-242 DNDNKFAVII
+242 DEANKFADIV
-252 GNGYGREFPE
+252 GNGADI
-262 LKPPKDPDSDLDMTP
+262 LNK
-277 PVGHSNAYALDW
+277 SNAYALDW
-289 DGNVY
+289 DGNLY

-322 AIKDELYNKVYPVGS
+322 AVKDQLYEKVYPVGS

-344 NFNPEEAFG
+344 NFNPEEVFG
-353 GTWHHVTDDVYLKAV
+353 GTWNHVTDDVYLKAV
-368 MSGGGTTGGSTDHV
+368 MSGGGSIGGSTDHV

-406 YAIATQKTWQFETFG
+406 YAIATQKVWQFETFG
-421 GKFADNSAR
+421 GKFTDHSAR

-460 DTGTGSFANAA
+460 DTGTGSFKNAA

>member
-46 AKALQEINNYLSNLQ
+46 AKALQEINNYLNNLQ

-74 EVGAPG
+74 EVGDPG

-116 ITRMV
+116 ITRKV
-121 NWKTLDKDIV
+121 NEKALDTDIV
-131 LTATDIGGDATIAS
+131 LTATDIGGDRT
-145 GANAHAEGKLT
+145 K
-156 RAYGDM
+156 
-162 SHGEGFQSWA
+162 
-172 EGKCS
+172 
-177 HAEGIASRA
+177 A
-186 TGEGAHAEG
+186 TGE
-195 TTTVASGLNSHA
+195 NSHA
-207 EGSFTKAAGD
+207 EGSQCEALSDCTHAEGFQAIARGLW
-217 YSHAEGAGCQA
+217 SHAEGVQTRANGVNSHAEGDGAWASGHASHAEGYGTEAAGEY
-228 KGKAQHVQGRYNVV
+228 QHVQGKHNVV
-242 DNDNKFAVII
+242 DEANKFADIV
-252 GNGYGREFPE
+252 GNGADI
-262 LKPPKDPDSDLDMTP
+262 LNK
-277 PVGHSNAYALDW
+277 SNAYALDW
-289 DGNVY
+289 NGNLY

-317 DSIMG
+317 DSIMN
-322 AIKDELYNKVYPVGS
+322 AIKDQLYEKVYPVGS

-344 NFNPEEAFG
+344 NFNPAEVFG

-368 MSGGGTTGGSTDHV
+368 MSGGGSTGGSTDHV
-382 ITSSNLPPHVHGM
+382 ITASNLPPHVHGM

-406 YAIATQKTWQFETFG
+406 YAIATQKVWQFETFG
-421 GKFADNSAR
+421 GKFDDKSAR

-454 GSASIT
+454 GGSSIT

>member
-1 MSDVRIEV
+1 MSDVRMEV

-46 AKALQEINNYLSNLQ
+46 AKALQEINNYLNNLQ

-74 EVGAPG
+74 EVGDPG

-116 ITRMV
+116 ITRKV
-121 NWKTLDKDIV
+121 NEKALDTDIV
-131 LTATDIGGDATIAS
+131 LTATDIGGDRT
-145 GANAHAEGKLT
+145 K
-156 RAYGDM
+156 
-162 SHGEGFQSWA
+162 
-172 EGKCS
+172 
-177 HAEGIASRA
+177 A
-186 TGEGAHAEG
+186 TGE
-195 TTTVASGLNSHA
+195 NSHA
-207 EGSFTKAAGD
+207 EGSQCEALSDCTHAEGFQAIARGLWSHAEGVQTRANGVNSHAEGDGAWASGHVSHAEGYGTKAAGE
-217 YSHAEGAGCQA
+217 Y
-228 KGKAQHVQGRYNVV
+228 QHVQGKHNVV
-242 DNDNKFAVII
+242 DEANKFADIV
-252 GNGYGREFPE
+252 GNGADI
-262 LKPPKDPDSDLDMTP
+262 LNK
-277 PVGHSNAYALDW
+277 SNAYALDW
-289 DGNVY
+289 DGNLY

-322 AIKDELYNKVYPVGS
+322 AIKDQLYEKVYPVGS

-344 NFNPEEAFG
+344 NFNPEEVFG

-368 MSGGGTTGGSTDHV
+368 MSGGGSTGGATDHV

-406 YAIATQKTWQFETFG
+406 YAIATQKVWQFETFG
-421 GKFADNSAR
+421 GKFDDNSAR

>member
-1 MSDVRIEV
+1 MSDVRMEV
-9 RDNEETYVVS
+9 RDNEETYVTS
-19 SDVGYK
+19 NDVGYK

-46 AKALQEINNYLSNLQ
+46 AKALQEINNYLNNLQ

-74 EVGAPG
+74 EVGDPG

-116 ITRMV
+116 ITRKV
-121 NWKTLDKDIV
+121 NKKALDKDIV
-131 LTATDIGGDATIAS
+131 LTATDVGGNNTQATGQDSHAEGIRSKATGNFSHAEGVDCNAKEHASHAEGWFATASGDSSHAEGRGTTASGTQSHVEGTSSKAS
-145 GANAHAEGKLT
+145 GAASHAEGVGTK
-156 RAYGDM
+156 AAGV
-162 SHGEGFQSWA
+162 
-172 EGKCS
+172 CS
-177 HAEGIASRA
+177 HAEGMVTIA
-186 TGEGAHAEG
+186 
-195 TTTVASGLNSHA
+195 N
-207 EGSFTKAAGD
+207 
-217 YSHAEGAGCQA
+217 
-228 KGKAQHVQGRYNVV
+228 GKDQHVQGRFNVA
-242 DNDNKFAVII
+242 DNDNKFADIV
-252 GNGYGREFPE
+252 GNGSSEGLETVR
-262 LKPPKDPDSDLDMTP
+262 
-277 PVGHSNAYALDW
+277 SNAYALDW
-289 DGNVY
+289 DGNLY

-322 AIKDELYNKVYPVGS
+322 AIKDQLYEKVYPVGS

-368 MSGGGTTGGSTDHV
+368 MSGGGSTGGSTDHV

-406 YAIATQKTWQFETFG
+406 YAIATQKVWQFETFG
-421 GKFADNSAR
+421 GKFADHSAK

>member
-1 MSDVRIEV
+1 MSDVRMEV

-46 AKALQEINNYLSNLQ
+46 AKALQEINNYLNNLQ

-74 EVGAPG
+74 EVGDPG

-116 ITRMV
+116 ITRKV
-121 NWKTLDKDIV
+121 NEKALDTDII
-131 LTATDIGGDATIAS
+131 LTATDIGGDRTKATGENS
-145 GANAHAEGKLT
+145 HAEGTQCEAL
-156 RAYGDM
+156 GD
-162 SHGEGFQSWA
+162 S
-172 EGKCS
+172 S
-177 HAEGIASRA
+177 HAEGIQTKASGLWSHVEGSQTRA
-186 TGEGAHAEG
+186 NGPGSHAEG
-195 TTTVASGLNSHA
+195 TGSWATGPSSHA
-207 EGSFTKAAGD
+207 EGYGTEAAGE
-217 YSHAEGAGCQA
+217 Y
-228 KGKAQHVQGRYNVV
+228 QHVQGKHNVI
-242 DNDNKFAVII
+242 DEANKFADIV
-252 GNGYGREFPE
+252 GNGADI
-262 LKPPKDPDSDLDMTP
+262 LNK
-277 PVGHSNAYALDW
+277 SNAYALDW
-289 DGNVY
+289 DGNLY

-299 YVNCNA
+299 HVNCNA

-322 AIKDELYNKVYPVGS
+322 AIKDQLYEKVYPVGS

-344 NFNPEEAFG
+344 NFNPEKVFG

-368 MSGGGTTGGSTDHV
+368 MSGGGSTGGSTDHV

-395 KHTHNVSSKGY
+395 RHTHNVSSKGY
-406 YAIATQKTWQFETFG
+406 YAIATQKVWQFETFG
-421 GKFADNSAR
+421 GKFVDNSAK

>member
-46 AKALQEINNYLSNLQ
+46 TKALQEINNYLNNLQ

-74 EVGAPG
+74 EVGDPG
-80 ILYLVMNEAG
+80 ILYLVMNETG

-116 ITRMV
+116 ITRTV
-121 NWKTLDKDIV
+121 NEKALDTDIV
-131 LTATDIGGDATIAS
+131 LTATDIGGDRT
-145 GANAHAEGKLT
+145 K
-156 RAYGDM
+156 
-162 SHGEGFQSWA
+162 
-172 EGKCS
+172 
-177 HAEGIASRA
+177 A
-186 TGEGAHAEG
+186 TGE
-195 TTTVASGLNSHA
+195 NSHA
-207 EGSFTKAAGD
+207 EGSQCEALGD
-217 YSHAEGAGCQA
+217 CTHAEGFQAIARGLWAHAEGVQTRANGVNSHAEGDGALASGHVSHAEGYGTEAAGEY
-228 KGKAQHVQGRYNVV
+228 QHVQGKHNVV
-242 DNDNKFAVII
+242 DEANKFADIV
-252 GNGYGREFPE
+252 GNGADI
-262 LKPPKDPDSDLDMTP
+262 LNK
-277 PVGHSNAYALDW
+277 SNAYALDW
-289 DGNVY
+289 DGNLY

-317 DSIMG
+317 DSIMN
-322 AIKDELYNKVYPVGS
+322 AIKDQLYEKVYPVGS

-344 NFNPEEAFG
+344 NFNPAEVFG
-353 GTWHHVTDDVYLKAV
+353 GTWHHVTEDVYLKAV
-368 MSGGGTTGGSTDHV
+368 MSDGGSTGGSTDHV
-382 ITSSNLPPHVHGM
+382 ITTSNLPPHVHGM

-406 YAIATQKTWQFETFG
+406 YAIATQKVWQFETFG
-421 GKFADNSAR
+421 GNFSDKSAK

-454 GSASIT
+454 GVASIT

>member
-1 MSDVRIEV
+1 MSDVRMEV
-9 RDNEETYVVS
+9 RDNEETYVTS
-19 SDVGYK
+19 NDVGYK

-46 AKALQEINNYLSNLQ
+46 AKALQEINNYLNNLQ

-74 EVGAPG
+74 EVGDPG

-116 ITRMV
+116 ITRKV
-121 NWKTLDKDIV
+121 NEKALDTDIV
-131 LTATDIGGDATIAS
+131 LTATDIGGYRTTAS
-145 GANAHAEGKLT
+145 GRNSHAEGDNSTASGWASHAEGANSEAIGFYSHSEGKGTRAIGLNAHAEGNNT
-156 RAYGDM
+156 ETYGHNSHSEGAYAVAYG
-162 SHGEGFQSWA
+162 
-172 EGKCS
+172 
-177 HAEGIASRA
+177 
-186 TGEGAHAEG
+186 
-195 TTTVASGLNSHA
+195 NN
-207 EGSFTKAAGD
+207 
-217 YSHAEGAGCQA
+217 
-228 KGKAQHVQGRYNVV
+228 QHVQGKFNVADYN
-242 DNDNKFAVII
+242 NKFADIV
-252 GNGYGREFPE
+252 GNGADNENR
-262 LKPPKDPDSDLDMTP
+262 
-277 PVGHSNAYALDW
+277 SNAYALDW
-289 DGNVY
+289 DGNLY

-322 AIKDELYNKVYPVGS
+322 AIKDQLYEKVYPVGS

-344 NFNPEEAFG
+344 NFNPAEVFG
-353 GTWHHVTDDVYLKAV
+353 GTWYHVTDDVYLKAV
-368 MSGGGTTGGSTDHV
+368 MSEGGSTGGSTDHV
-382 ITSSNLPPHVHGM
+382 ITASNLPPHVHGM
-395 KHTHNVSSKGY
+395 RHTHNVSSKGY

-421 GKFADNSAR
+421 GKFTDHSAR

>member
-1 MSDVRIEV
+1 MSDVRMEV

-25 YLNGRVTALEGSL
+25 YLDGRVTALEGSL

-46 AKALQEINNYLSNLQ
+46 AKALQEINNYLNNLQ
-61 VNIVGNKIVDELP
+61 VNIVGNKIVDVLP
-74 EVGAPG
+74 EVGEPG

-116 ITRMV
+116 ITRKV
-121 NWKTLDKDIV
+121 NEKALDTDIV
-131 LTATDIGGDATIAS
+131 LTATDIGGDRT
-145 GANAHAEGKLT
+145 K
-156 RAYGDM
+156 
-162 SHGEGFQSWA
+162 
-172 EGKCS
+172 
-177 HAEGIASRA
+177 A
-186 TGEGAHAEG
+186 TGE
-195 TTTVASGLNSHA
+195 NSHA
-207 EGSFTKAAGD
+207 EGSQCEALSDCTHAEGFQAIARGL
-217 YSHAEGAGCQA
+217 YSHAEGYHTRANGVISHAEGDGAWASGYASHAEGYDTKAAGEY
-228 KGKAQHVQGRYNVV
+228 QHVQGKHNVV
-242 DNDNKFAVII
+242 DEYNKFADIV
-252 GNGYGREFPE
+252 GNG
-262 LKPPKDPDSDLDMTP
+262 SDTLNK
-277 PVGHSNAYALDW
+277 SNAYALDW
-289 DGNVY
+289 DGNLY

-317 DSIMG
+317 DSIMN
-322 AIKDELYNKVYPVGS
+322 AIKDQLYEKVYPVGS

-344 NFNPEEAFG
+344 NFNPEAVFG
-353 GTWHHVTDDVYLKAV
+353 GTWHHVTEDVYLKAV
-368 MSGGGTTGGSTDHV
+368 MSGGGSTGGATDHV
-382 ITSSNLPPHVHGM
+382 ITASNLPPHVHGM

-406 YAIATQKTWQFETFG
+406 YAIATQKVWQFETFG
-421 GKFADNSAR
+421 GKFADKSAK

-454 GSASIT
+454 GGASIT

>member
-46 AKALQEINNYLSNLQ
+46 AKALQEINNYLNNLQ

-74 EVGAPG
+74 EVGDPG

-116 ITRMV
+116 ITRKV
-121 NWKTLDKDIV
+121 NEKTLDTDIV
-131 LTATDIGGDATIAS
+131 LTATDIGGNNTQAT
-145 GANAHAEGKLT
+145 GQ
-156 RAYGDM
+156 D
-162 SHGEGFQSWA
+162 
-172 EGKCS
+172 S
-177 HAEGIASRA
+177 HAEGIRSKA
-186 TGEGAHAEG
+186 TG
-195 TTTVASGLNSHA
+195 NFSHA
-207 EGSFTKAAGD
+207 EGVDCKAQEHASHAEGQDTTASGD
-217 YSHAEGAGCQA
+217 SSHAEGIGSIASGESSHAEGARGTTA
-228 KGKAQHVQGRYNVV
+228 SGAASHAEGTRTTAAGITSHAEGTATIANGRNQHVQGRFNVA
-242 DNDNKFAVII
+242 DNDNKFADIV
-252 GNGYGREFPE
+252 GNGSSEGLETVR
-262 LKPPKDPDSDLDMTP
+262 
-277 PVGHSNAYALDW
+277 SNAYALDW
-289 DGNVY
+289 DGNLY

-322 AIKDELYNKVYPVGS
+322 AIKDQLYEKVYPVGS

-344 NFNPEEAFG
+344 NFNPAEVFG

-368 MSGGGTTGGSTDHV
+368 MSGGGSTGGSTDHV

-395 KHTHNVSSKGY
+395 RHTHNVSSKGY
-406 YAIATQKTWQFETFG
+406 YAIATQKVWQFETFG
-421 GKFADNSAR
+421 GKFTDNSAR

-454 GSASIT
+454 GSASIS
-460 DTGTGSFANAA
+460 DTETGSFENAA

>member
-1 MSDVRIEV
+1 MSDVKIEV
-9 RDNEETYVVS
+9 RDNGETYVVS

-46 AKALQEINNYLSNLQ
+46 AKALQEINNYLNNLQ

-74 EVGAPG
+74 EVGDPG

-116 ITRMV
+116 ITRKV
-121 NWKTLDKDIV
+121 NEKALDTDIV
-131 LTATDIGGDATIAS
+131 LTATDIGGYKTMVRGS
-145 GANAHAEGKLT
+145 NAHAEGNASKALGNT
-156 RAYGDM
+156 
-162 SHGEGFQSWA
+162 
-172 EGKCS
+172 S
-177 HAEGIASRA
+177 HAEGWHCTAS
-186 TGEGAHAEG
+186 GDGSHAEG
-195 TTTVASGLNSHA
+195 RESVASGEGSHA
-207 EGSFTKAAGD
+207 EGSRETTASGVA
-217 YSHAEGAGCQA
+217 SHAEGLATTAQGNCSHSEGRLTVA
-228 KGKAQHVQGRYNVV
+228 NGSEQHVQGRCNVI
-242 DNDNKFAVII
+242 DNDSKFADIV
-252 GNGYGREFPE
+252 GNGTDDANR
-262 LKPPKDPDSDLDMTP
+262 
-277 PVGHSNAYALDW
+277 SNAYALDW
-289 DGNVY
+289 DGNLY

-322 AIKDELYNKVYPVGS
+322 AIKDQLYEKVYPVGS

-344 NFNPEEAFG
+344 NFNPEEVFG

-368 MSGGGTTGGSTDHV
+368 MSGGGSTGGATDHV

-395 KHTHNVSSKGY
+395 RHTHNVSSKGY

-421 GKFADNSAR
+421 GKFTDNSAR

-460 DTGTGSFANAA
+460 DTGTGSFANTA

>member
-1 MSDVRIEV
+1 MSDVKIEV
-9 RDNEETYVVS
+9 RDSEETYVVS

-25 YLNGRVTALEGSL
+25 YLNGRVTALEGSV

-74 EVGAPG
+74 EVGEPG

-116 ITRMV
+116 ITRKV
-121 NWKTLDKDIV
+121 NEKTLDTDIV
-131 LTATDIGGDATIAS
+131 LTATDIGGEQTTAS
-145 GANAHAEGKLT
+145 GE
-156 RAYGDM
+156 
-162 SHGEGFQSWA
+162 
-172 EGKCS
+172 
-177 HAEGIASRA
+177 
-186 TGEGAHAEG
+186 
-195 TTTVASGLNSHA
+195 
-207 EGSFTKAAGD
+207 
-217 YSHAEGAGCQA
+217 YSHAEGYKSVALGRSTHAEGSATSAEGQASHTEGLETVA
-228 KGKAQHVQGRYNVV
+228 KGLASHAEGNGSFANSGFTHAEGRCTVAQGEYQHTQGKYNVI
-242 DNDNKFAVII
+242 DEENKFADIV
-252 GNGYGREFPE
+252 GNGTDETHR
-262 LKPPKDPDSDLDMTP
+262 
-277 PVGHSNAYALDW
+277 SNAYALDW
-289 DGNVY
+289 DGNLY

-299 YVNCNA
+299 YVNCND

-322 AIKDELYNKVYPVGS
+322 AIKDQLYEKVYPVGS

-344 NFNPEEAFG
+344 NFNPAEAFG
-353 GTWHHVTDDVYLKAV
+353 GEWHHVTDDVYLKAV

-421 GKFADNSAR
+421 GKFTDNSAR
-430 YKVPMVRTATSSSPS
+430 YKIPMVRTATSSSPS
-445 GEQRDCKTT
+445 GEQRDCKVT
-454 GSASIT
+454 GGASIS
-460 DTGTGSFANAA
+460 DTGTGSFANTA

>member
-1 MSDVRIEV
+1 MSDVRMEV
-9 RDNEETYVVS
+9 RDSEETYVVS

-46 AKALQEINNYLSNLQ
+46 AKALQKINNYLNNLQ

-74 EVGAPG
+74 EVGDPG

-116 ITRMV
+116 ITRKV
-121 NWKTLDKDIV
+121 NEKTLDTDIV
-131 LTATDIGGDATIAS
+131 LTATDIGGDRTKATGENS
-145 GANAHAEGKLT
+145 HAEGT
-156 RAYGDM
+156 RCEALGD
-162 SHGEGFQSWA
+162 S
-172 EGKCS
+172 S
-177 HAEGIASRA
+177 HAEGIQ
-186 TGEGAHAEG
+186 TK
-195 TTTVASGLNSHA
+195 ASGLWSHA
-207 EGSFTKAAGD
+207 EGSQTRANGPG
-217 YSHAEGAGCQA
+217 SHAEGTGSWATGPSSHAEGYGTEAAG
-228 KGKAQHVQGRYNVV
+228 KYQHVQGKHNVI
-242 DNDNKFAVII
+242 DEANKFADIV
-252 GNGYGREFPE
+252 GNGADI
-262 LKPPKDPDSDLDMTP
+262 LNK
-277 PVGHSNAYALDW
+277 SNAYALDW
-289 DGNVY
+289 DGNLY

-322 AIKDELYNKVYPVGS
+322 AIKDQLYEKVYPVGS

-344 NFNPEEAFG
+344 NFNPEAVFG

-368 MSGGGTTGGSTDHV
+368 MSGGGSTGGSTDHV
-382 ITSSNLPPHVHGM
+382 ITPSNLPPHVHGM

-406 YAIATQKTWQFETFG
+406 YAIATQKVWQFETFG
-421 GKFADNSAR
+421 GKFVDNSAK
-430 YKVPMVRTATSSSPS
+430 YKIPMVRTATSSSPS

>member
-1 MSDVRIEV
+1 MSDVRMEV
-9 RDNEETYVVS
+9 RDSEETYVVS

-46 AKALQEINNYLSNLQ
+46 AKALQVINNYLSNLQ

-74 EVGAPG
+74 EVGDPG

-116 ITRMV
+116 ITRKV
-121 NWKTLDKDIV
+121 NEKALDTDIV
-131 LTATDIGGDATIAS
+131 LTATDIGGDRTKATGENS
-145 GANAHAEGKLT
+145 HAEGTQCEAL
-156 RAYGDM
+156 GD
-162 SHGEGFQSWA
+162 S
-172 EGKCS
+172 S
-177 HAEGIASRA
+177 HAEGIQTKASGLWSHVEGSQTRA
-186 TGEGAHAEG
+186 NGPGSHAEG
-195 TTTVASGLNSHA
+195 TGSWATGPSSHA
-207 EGSFTKAAGD
+207 EGYGTEAAGK
-217 YSHAEGAGCQA
+217 Y
-228 KGKAQHVQGRYNVV
+228 QHVQGKHNVV
-242 DNDNKFAVII
+242 DEANKFADIV
-252 GNGYGREFPE
+252 GNGADI
-262 LKPPKDPDSDLDMTP
+262 LNK
-277 PVGHSNAYALDW
+277 SNAYALDW
-289 DGNVY
+289 DGNLY

-322 AIKDELYNKVYPVGS
+322 AIKDQLYEKVYPVGS

-344 NFNPEEAFG
+344 NFNPAEVFG

-368 MSGGGTTGGSTDHV
+368 MSGGGSTGGSTDHV

-395 KHTHNVSSKGY
+395 RHTHNVSSKGY

-460 DTGTGSFANAA
+460 DTGTGSFANTA